1 MKRKIE
7 LGTAIFLMMACTILA
22 CLITYTFITSK
33 MTTVFATVE
42 KYSKL
47 SQVEQIV
54 ASRYIMDSYDEMQ
67 AMDGILKGFVAAADP
82 YGKYMDAAAYQQY
95 QAETNGKYA
104 GLGITV
110 RYISSTGNMKV
121 TKVNRGSSADSVGVK
136 AGDIVYKIDGVDVT
150 TMSETDA
157 QNLLKGKA
165 GTTTVLSIY
174 RNNESLEKE
183 VTYSEYTASTVSYA
197 VLDSK
202 IGYIRF
208 DAFDTNTASEFKK
221 AYNSLVDE
229 EITSI
234 IFDVRNNSGG
244 TLESV
249 CTILD
254 AVLPKGNIV
263 TVTSKSGTKTSTIQS
278 NSKQINL
285 PIAVLI
291 NENTYSGAELF
302 AAAIRDYKKGTLV
315 GVKTFGKGVAQQII
329 PLGDQTAVYL
339 STQLYYPPSGE
350 SFDGV
355 GVSPDVQIAMSDED
369 LENFYELT
377 REEDIQ
383 LQKAIET
390 LENKK

>member
-54 ASRYIMDSYDEMQ
+54 AARYMDTYDEMDT
-67 AMDGILKGFVAAADP
+67 MDGILKGFVSAADP

-95 QAETNGKYA
+95 LDETNGKYA
-104 GLGITV
+104 GLGIIV

-150 TMSETDA
+150 TMTETDA

-174 RNNESLEKE
+174 RDDASLEKE
-183 VTYSEYTASTVSYA
+183 VTYSEYTTSTVSYS
-197 VLDSK
+197 VVNSD

-208 DAFDTNTASEFKK
+208 DAFDTNTATEFKK
-221 AYNSLVDE
+221 AYNFLQDEGVTSL
-229 EITSI
+229 
-234 IFDVRNNSGG
+234 IFDVRNNAGG
-244 TLESV
+244 TLDSV
-249 CTILD
+249 CKILD
-254 AVLPKGNIV
+254 TILPKGNIV
-263 TVTSKSGTKTSTIQS
+263 TVESKSGTKSSSIQS
-278 NSKQINL
+278 NSKQITL
-285 PIAVLI
+285 PMAVLI
-291 NENTYSGAELF
+291 NENTYSAAELF

-355 GVSPDVQIAMSDED
+355 GINPDVQIAMSDED

-377 REEDIQ
+377 KEEDVQ
-383 LQKAIET
+383 LQKAVET
-390 LENKK
+390 LKKK

>member
-7 LGTAIFLMMACTILA
+7 LGTAIFITMAAVILS

-33 MTTVFATVE
+33 MKTVFATVE

-54 ASRYIMDSYDEMQ
+54 AARYMDSYDETLT
-67 AMDGILKGFVAAADP
+67 MDGILSGFVSAADP
-82 YGKYMDAAAYQQY
+82 YGKYLNGTAYQQY
-95 QAETNGKYA
+95 LDESNGKYA

-110 RYISSTGNMKV
+110 RYISSTGNMKI
-121 TKVNRGSSADSVGVK
+121 TKVNRGSSADSVGLK
-136 AGDIVYKIDGVDVT
+136 AGDIIFKIDGVDIT
-150 TMSETDA
+150 TMSETEA

-174 RNNESLEKE
+174 RGEESFDKE
-183 VTYSEYTASTVSYA
+183 VTYSEYTASTVSYS
-197 VLDSK
+197 VINDT

-208 DAFDTNTASEFKK
+208 DAFDVNTSSEFKR
-221 AYNSLVDE
+221 AFNSLEDDG
-229 EITSI
+229 ITSL
-234 IFDVRNNSGG
+234 IFDVRNNKGG

-249 CTILD
+249 CEVLD
-254 AVLPKGNIV
+254 SILPKGVIV
-263 TVTSKSGTKTSTIQS
+263 TVESKSGAKTSSIQS
-278 NSKQINL
+278 NSKQITM
-285 PIAVLI
+285 PMTVLI

-302 AAAIRDYKKGTLV
+302 AAAIRDYKKGKLI
-315 GVKTFGKGVAQQII
+315 GSKTFGKGVAQQII

-339 STQLYYPPSGE
+339 STQLYYPPSGT

-355 GVSPDVQIAMSDED
+355 GITPDIAVDMSDED

-377 REEDIQ
+377 KEDDVQ
-383 LQKAIET
+383 LQAAIDA
-390 LENKK
+390 LKK

>member
-7 LGTAIFLMMACTILA
+7 LGTAIFITMAAVILS

-33 MTTVFATVE
+33 MKTVFATVE

-54 ASRYIMDSYDEMQ
+54 AARYMDSYDETLT
-67 AMDGILKGFVAAADP
+67 MDGILSGFVSAADP
-82 YGKYMDAAAYQQY
+82 YGKYLNGTAYQQY
-95 QAETNGKYA
+95 LDESNGKYA

-110 RYISSTGNMKV
+110 RYISSTGNMKI
-121 TKVNRGSSADSVGVK
+121 TKVNRGSSADSVGLK
-136 AGDIVYKIDGVDVT
+136 AGDIIFKINGVDIT
-150 TMSETDA
+150 TMSETEA

-174 RNNESLEKE
+174 RGEESFDKE
-183 VTYSEYTASTVSYA
+183 VTYSEYTASTVSYS
-197 VLDSK
+197 VINDT

-208 DAFDTNTASEFKK
+208 DAFDVNTSSEFKR
-221 AYNSLVDE
+221 AFNSLEDDG
-229 EITSI
+229 ITSL
-234 IFDVRNNSGG
+234 IFDVRNNKGG

-249 CTILD
+249 CEVLD
-254 AVLPKGNIV
+254 SILPKGVIV
-263 TVTSKSGTKTSTIQS
+263 TVESKSGAKNSSIQS
-278 NSKQINL
+278 NSKQITM
-285 PIAVLI
+285 PMTVLI

-302 AAAIRDYKKGTLV
+302 AAAIRDYKKGKLI
-315 GVKTFGKGVAQQII
+315 GSKTFGKGVAQQII

-339 STQLYYPPSGE
+339 STQLYYPPSGT

-355 GVSPDVQIAMSDED
+355 GITPDIAVDMSDED

-377 REEDIQ
+377 KEDDVQ
-383 LQKAIET
+383 LQAAIDA
-390 LENKK
+390 LEK

>member
-7 LGTAIFLMMACTILA
+7 LGTAIFLMMACIILA
-22 CLITYTFITSK
+22 SLITYAFITTK

-54 ASRYIMDSYDEMQ
+54 AARYMDEYDEMQ
-67 AMDGILKGFVAAADP
+67 TMDGILSGFVSAADP
-82 YGKYMDAAAYQQY
+82 YGKYLDAAAYQQY
-95 QAETNGKYA
+95 QDETNGKYA

-121 TKVNRGSSADSVGVK
+121 TKVNRGSSADTVGVK
-136 AGDIVYKIDGVDVT
+136 AGDIVYKINGVDVT
-150 TMSETDA
+150 TMSETEA

-165 GTTTVLSIY
+165 GTTTILSIY
-174 RNNESLEKE
+174 REDESIEKE
-183 VTYSEYTASTVSYA
+183 VTYSEYTSSTITYSVIN
-197 VLDSK
+197 DS

-221 AYNSLVDE
+221 AYKSLEDDGV
-229 EITSI
+229 TSL
-234 IFDVRNNSGG
+234 IFDVRNNAGG

-249 CTILD
+249 CEILD
-254 AVLPKGNIV
+254 AILPKGAIV
-263 TVTSKSGTKTSTIQS
+263 TVESKSGTKTSTIQS
-278 NSKQINL
+278 DSKQITL
-285 PIAVLI
+285 PMVVLI

-315 GVKTFGKGVAQQII
+315 GVKTYGKGVAQQVI

-339 STQLYYPPSGE
+339 STQLYYPPSGD

-355 GVSPDVQIAMSDED
+355 GITPDVVVEMSDED
-369 LENFYELT
+369 LDNFYELT
-377 REEDIQ
+377 KDEDVQIQ
-383 LQKAIET
+383 AAVST
-390 LENKK
+390 LTKK

>member
-54 ASRYIMDSYDEMQ
+54 AARYMDTYDEMDT
-67 AMDGILKGFVAAADP
+67 MDGILKGFVSAADP

-95 QAETNGKYA
+95 LDETNGKYA

-150 TMSETDA
+150 TMTETDA

-174 RNNESLEKE
+174 RDDESLEKE
-183 VTYSEYTASTVSYA
+183 VTYSEYTTSTVSYS
-197 VLDSK
+197 VVNSD

-208 DAFDTNTASEFKK
+208 DAFDTNTATEFKK
-221 AYNSLVDE
+221 AYNSLQDE
-229 EITSI
+229 GVTSL
-234 IFDVRNNSGG
+234 IFDVRNNAGG
-244 TLESV
+244 TLDSV
-249 CTILD
+249 CKILD
-254 AVLPKGNIV
+254 TILPKGNIV
-263 TVTSKSGTKTSTIQS
+263 TVESKSGTKSSSIQS
-278 NSKQINL
+278 NSKQITL
-285 PIAVLI
+285 PMAVLI
-291 NENTYSGAELF
+291 NENTYSAAELF

-355 GVSPDVQIAMSDED
+355 GINPDVQIAMSDED

-377 REEDIQ
+377 KEEDVQ
-383 LQKAIET
+383 LQKAVET
-390 LENKK
+390 LKKK

>member
-7 LGTAIFLMMACTILA
+7 LGTAIFLMMACIILA
-22 CLITYTFITSK
+22 SLITYTFITTK

-54 ASRYIMDSYDEMQ
+54 AARYMDEYDEMQ
-67 AMDGILKGFVAAADP
+67 TMDGILSGFVSAADP
-82 YGKYMDAAAYQQY
+82 YGKYLDAAAYQQY
-95 QAETNGKYA
+95 QDETNGKYA

-121 TKVNRGSSADSVGVK
+121 TKVNRGSSADTVGVK
-136 AGDIVYKIDGVDVT
+136 AGDIVYKINGVDVT
-150 TMSETDA
+150 TMSETEA

-165 GTTTVLSIY
+165 GTTTILSIY
-174 RNNESLEKE
+174 REDESIEKE
-183 VTYSEYTASTVSYA
+183 VTYSEYTSSTITYSVIN
-197 VLDSK
+197 DS

-221 AYNSLVDE
+221 AYKSLEDDGV
-229 EITSI
+229 TSL
-234 IFDVRNNSGG
+234 IFDVRNNAGG

-249 CTILD
+249 CEILD
-254 AVLPKGNIV
+254 AILPKGAIV
-263 TVTSKSGTKTSTIQS
+263 TVESKSGTKTSTIQS
-278 NSKQINL
+278 DSKQITL
-285 PIAVLI
+285 PMVVLI

-315 GVKTFGKGVAQQII
+315 GVKTYGKGVAQQVI

-339 STQLYYPPSGE
+339 STQLYYPPSGD

-355 GVSPDVQIAMSDED
+355 GITPDVVVEMSDED
-369 LENFYELT
+369 LDNFYELT
-377 REEDIQ
+377 KDEDVQIQ
-383 LQKAIET
+383 AAVST
-390 LENKK
+390 LTKK

>member
-7 LGTAIFLMMACTILA
+7 LGTAIFLMMACIILA
-22 CLITYTFITSK
+22 SLITYTFITTK

-54 ASRYIMDSYDEMQ
+54 AARYMDEYDEMQ
-67 AMDGILKGFVAAADP
+67 TMDGILSGFVSAADP
-82 YGKYMDAAAYQQY
+82 YGKYLDAAAYQQY
-95 QAETNGKYA
+95 QDETNGKYA

-121 TKVNRGSSADSVGVK
+121 TKVNRGSSADTVGVK
-136 AGDIVYKIDGVDVT
+136 AGDIVYKINGADVT
-150 TMSETDA
+150 TMSETEA

-165 GTTTVLSIY
+165 GTTTILSIY
-174 RNNESLEKE
+174 REDESIEKE
-183 VTYSEYTASTVSYA
+183 VTYSEYTSSTITYSVIN
-197 VLDSK
+197 DS

-221 AYNSLVDE
+221 AYKSLEDDGV
-229 EITSI
+229 TSL
-234 IFDVRNNSGG
+234 IFDVRNNAGG

-249 CTILD
+249 CEILD
-254 AVLPKGNIV
+254 AILPKGAIV
-263 TVTSKSGTKTSTIQS
+263 TVESKSGTKTSTIQS
-278 NSKQINL
+278 DSKQITL
-285 PIAVLI
+285 PMVVLI

-315 GVKTFGKGVAQQII
+315 GVKTYGKGVAQQVI

-339 STQLYYPPSGE
+339 STQLYYPPSGD

-355 GVSPDVQIAMSDED
+355 GITPDVVVEMSDED
-369 LENFYELT
+369 LDNFYELT
-377 REEDIQ
+377 KDEDVQIQ
-383 LQKAIET
+383 AAVST
-390 LENKK
+390 LTKK